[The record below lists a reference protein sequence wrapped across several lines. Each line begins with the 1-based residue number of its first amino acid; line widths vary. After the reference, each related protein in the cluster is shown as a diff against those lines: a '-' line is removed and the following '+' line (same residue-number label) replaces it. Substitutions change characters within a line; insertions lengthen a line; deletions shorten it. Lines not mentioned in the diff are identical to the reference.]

1 MALADHEAPARAE
14 LGGIYRAAIA
24 AVDPARLINR
34 ALDGAIAPAAGL
46 PAQIAAARRVLVL
59 AIGKAAAAMASALD
73 AHLGDRIADGIAVIT
88 AREDAPALERFD
100 VLRGEH
106 PIPGRASEHC
116 AHAALDLVRGLR
128 KDDLVIVALSGGASA
143 MLAAP
148 AADLTLDD
156 KIALTTALLR
166 SGAPIR
172 EFNLVRKHLSQIKG
186 GRLAAAASPARTFG
200 LILSDVPGN
209 DLATIGSGLTAPDPS
224 TYTDAV
230 SVLKRR
236 AIWGRAPERVREYL
250 ERGAAGEIAE
260 TPKPGDPIFDRVTNA
275 VIGDN
280 AAALDAA
287 ESAALGAGFE
297 VVRLPELR
305 GEAEALGRALA
316 SQIAAIP
323 RRRFCAIAGGEPVVT
338 VRGAGKGGRAQHCA
352 VAMAAELARAAS
364 QRKIVALFA
373 GSDGI
378 DGPTDAAGGF
388 ASPATAAR
396 AESRGMSAATAL
408 ARNDAYNLLEAA
420 GDLFKTGPTG
430 TNVADFFFAIVDY

>member
-1 MALADHEAPARAE
+1 
-14 LGGIYRAAIA
+14 
-24 AVDPARLINR
+24 
-34 ALDGAIAPAAGL
+34 
-46 PAQIAAARRVLVL
+46 
-59 AIGKAAAAMASALD
+59 
-73 AHLGDRIADGIAVIT
+73 
-88 AREDAPALERFD
+88 
-100 VLRGEH
+100 
-106 PIPGRASEHC
+106 
-116 AHAALDLVRGLR
+116 
-128 KDDLVIVALSGGASA
+128 
-143 MLAAP
+143 
-148 AADLTLDD
+148 
-156 KIALTTALLR
+156 
-166 SGAPIR
+166 
-172 EFNLVRKHLSQIKG
+172 
-186 GRLAAAASPARTFG
+186 
-200 LILSDVPGN
+200 N